1 MNGKHKKII
10 IILIALL
17 LLSLLALIGMN
28 VRKKDVIKEPASVVV
43 PDNVITS
50 EDETTEKKDSKGKDT
65 KDKETVNKN
74 TENKNTEQKPANQTP
89 GSIGASNPETSA
101 GVSGQT
107 TEIKE
112 KVTLSISKNNAADQ
126 TPFAVGNMF
135 PGDMET
141 KDYCIKV
148 THKDKVT
155 LKFTA
160 DIHTGYEKLAE
171 VLKMKIVLKGNN
183 TVLYD
188 GLMKDV
194 PEYLD
199 HLVVGNT
206 TSTTEEITYVISTY
220 LDTSVGNPYMNKEL
234 KADFKWW
241 VEEKENLTQ
250 PASGEGSHMKVWFGI
265 MGASLITLILLVKKK
280 KEVKANDRS

>member
-171 VLKMKIVLKGNN
+171 VLKMKIILKGNN

-250 PASGEGSHMKVWFGI
+250 PATGEGSHMKVWFGI

>member
-1 MNGKHKKII
+1 
-10 IILIALL
+10 
-17 LLSLLALIGMN
+17 
-28 VRKKDVIKEPASVVV
+28 
-43 PDNVITS
+43 
-50 EDETTEKKDSKGKDT
+50 
-65 KDKETVNKN
+65 
-74 TENKNTEQKPANQTP
+74 
-89 GSIGASNPETSA
+89 
-101 GVSGQT
+101 
-107 TEIKE
+107 
-112 KVTLSISKNNAADQ
+112 
-126 TPFAVGNMF
+126 MF

-250 PASGEGSHMKVWFGI
+250 PATGEGSHMKVWFGI

>member
-250 PASGEGSHMKVWFGI
+250 PATGEGSHMKVWFGI

>member
-250 PASGEGSHMKVWFGI
+250 PATGEGSHLKVWFGI